1 MTPSWG
7 EEITSTKPRW
17 KRVFVCI
24 FLLFVLCCYVSP
36 PGPTQYIFHTP
47 MAQYSLFVL
56 KVSINT
62 NKTNKQVSS
71 GSTEGVHSRDGK
83 QLLPSPRHFS
93 CAQKRCSCL
102 TVAVAAMKLLVGWE
116 NEHPTCKTPI
126 SAILWIFPYRDMQE
140 FLQYFGIADW
150 VTGRT
155 YGL

>member
-1 MTPSWG
+1 
-7 EEITSTKPRW
+7 
-17 KRVFVCI
+17 
-24 FLLFVLCCYVSP
+24 
-36 PGPTQYIFHTP
+36 

-102 TVAVAAMKLLVGWE
+102 TVAVAAMKLLVG
-116 NEHPTCKTPI
+116 
-126 SAILWIFPYRDMQE
+126 
-140 FLQYFGIADW
+140 
-150 VTGRT
+150 
-155 YGL
+155 